1 MNYRYYPIATLHKDP
16 FTYDFFNLEV
26 CVTTNNFF
34 RLQETKITPGFLSLK
49 NKKDCLRL
57 EKNPLSFYQNQ
68 FNMAVWFATTGC
80 GISIDDHL
88 NHSDP
93 LIRSIYRFHAYYQIM
108 KIFKNLEV
116 PTPGETNFNET
127 NNSINRKKLGDL
139 LSEFGLNDE
148 YDFTVSVNNNGWSEW

>member
-1 MNYRYYPIATLHKDP
+1 MKYVTTTKTEVKTKHDSSSASGEPVMNYRYYPIATLHKYP

-68 FNMAVWFATTGC
+68 FNMAVWF
-80 GISIDDHL
+80 
-88 NHSDP
+88 
-93 LIRSIYRFHAYYQIM
+93 
-108 KIFKNLEV
+108 
-116 PTPGETNFNET
+116 
-127 NNSINRKKLGDL
+127 
-139 LSEFGLNDE
+139 
-148 YDFTVSVNNNGWSEW
+148 